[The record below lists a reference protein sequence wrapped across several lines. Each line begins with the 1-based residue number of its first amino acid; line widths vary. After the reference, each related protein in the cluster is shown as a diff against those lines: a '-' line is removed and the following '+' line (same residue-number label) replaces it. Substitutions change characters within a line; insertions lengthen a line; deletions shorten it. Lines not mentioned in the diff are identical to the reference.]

1 MHRIYLG
8 GDNEKGG
15 IRFSRFDVSRVL
27 SSQGIEGF
35 TLIPAYG
42 IWKGATEETWII
54 EISSDP
60 GQDIGALVQ
69 YLKVFFKQDAIGLV
83 NVGEFTLV

>member
-8 GDNEKGG
+8 GDNSKQGE
-15 IRFSRFDVSRVL
+15 RFPLVDVARVL
-27 SSQGIEGF
+27 VSQGVEGF
-35 TLIPAYG
+35 TLIPATGYWQG
-42 IWKGATEETWII
+42 SPEETWII

-69 YLKVFFKQDAIGLV
+69 YLKIVFKQDAIGLV
-83 NVGEFTLV
+83 NVGELTLV